1 MTDLDEHPELAQT
14 HALADGELSGAE
26 LEAAQDHLATC
37 ERCQAE
43 LADVMQLKAMPMPAA
58 LPANVVSIAWYRKRT
73 AQVAGVLVAA
83 AAAATV
89 LYVGRGHHEGPAH
102 DAPVKIALAE
112 TRAVEARLSWE
123 GAADYRAYSVPRG
136 ASLAKEPI
144 SLSAMADAEKRGDV
158 HGVAALALLAGD
170 FEQAK
175 KYLAQAGD
183 SADVYA
189 DRAALELSLGAPDKA
204 LAFAD
209 KALDKSPDATVATW
223 NKALAL
229 RDLGL
234 RHDALEAFRA
244 VAKHGEAG
252 WAAEATKRANDLER
266 TFKDEL
272 ELSKRVL
279 GAGVP
284 LAQVQAGLSPED
296 ARRMPGVARV
306 ELYDALRAAP
316 DAAAVAKLMPIAEA
330 IDAADGDHG
339 ATDALKAAKPDPKA
353 AAAYLSILT
362 DPRPDRPDR
371 EKILATLRAVRA
383 NDALAVAL
391 VKLGTG
397 YNVLAGDLPELTKLT
412 QASTDPW
419 IELLGVEQRGAAALA
434 NNDLPGA
441 EAALLPGREQC
452 RSGAPSYRCMKISLA
467 LGQTYL
473 TWQRWPEAQTALL
486 DAWKR
491 ALAQLAVQQDAILPW
506 LTNLATLSDDTV
518 GGGLPLVRAY
528 TAEYAAR
535 AIARGDDAACDIA
548 RWGHE
553 QVALGLYMQQRF
565 EQAKQEL
572 ASPPC
577 AVTYRDANAIIA
589 GGLLIRAEV
598 LHVVGTPTEIAALRA
613 EISKERT
620 GSLPTG
626 ARAML
631 DHTEGRVAI
640 GVAPAEGVALL
651 RHSIEIGKQDPLDV
665 NAQRAVGMSYAVLAI
680 HAAKS
685 GDAAGALATLGEEIA
700 VEPRANCVLGL
711 VFDDRDLVVIA
722 RGTSVQTSAA
732 IAPGAADM
740 SGDKLVGKDTLAA
753 LAGCKDIDVIARP
766 PYSGKSRILPDDIA
780 WRYVSSHSR
789 STAASTG
796 RSLVVAD
803 VEPPASLGLPRLG
816 SWSHEAAMTLAGPA
830 ATPERVLE
838 EIGRARD
845 VTIHAHGFANQGDA
859 SYLALSPDP
868 NGQYAL
874 TAREVSRAKLAS
886 SPLVIL
892 AACESAQAAPQFATR
907 WSLPTAFLTAGAR
920 AVVAP
925 TTAVPDQQAGPF
937 FDELRTRAATGVPLA
952 EVVRDLR
959 KQWLVDR
966 KADWVRDVVVFE

>member
-89 LYVGRGHHEGPAH
+89 LYLGRGHHEGPAH
-102 DAPVKIALAE
+102 EAPVQIALAE

-123 GAADYRAYSVPRG
+123 GASGYRAYSVPRG

-252 WAAEATKRANDLER
+252 WAAEATKRADDLER
-266 TFKDEL
+266 TFKDEQ
-272 ELSKRVL
+272 ELTKRVL
-279 GAGVP
+279 AASVP
-284 LAQVQAGLSPED
+284 FAQTQVGLSPDD
-296 ARRMPGVARV
+296 ARRMSGMARV
-306 ELYDALRAAP
+306 ELYDALRSAA
-316 DAAAVAKLMPIAEA
+316 DASAVAKLMPIAEA
-330 IDAADGDHG
+330 IDGADGDHG
-339 ATDALKAAKPDPKA
+339 ATDAVKTAKPEPKV
-353 AAAYLSILT
+353 AAAYLSILV
-362 DPRPDRPDR
+362 DPKPDRA
-371 EKILATLRAVRA
+371 KILATLRTAHA
-383 NDALAVAL
+383 SDALAVAL
-391 VKLGTG
+391 VKLGSGGT
-397 YNVLAGDLPELTKLT
+397 VLPQDLPELTKLAE
-412 QASTDPW
+412 ASRDPW
-419 IELLGVEQRGAAALA
+419 IQLLGIEQRGSAQLA
-434 NNDLPGA
+434 KGDLAGT
-441 EAALLPGREQC
+441 EAALLGGLEMCKR
-452 RSGAPSYRCMKISLA
+452 GAPSYRCMKIELL

-473 TWQRWPEAQTALL
+473 QWQRLPEAQTVLL
-486 DAWKR
+486 HAWTRAR
-491 ALAQLAVQQDAILPW
+491 ALVAVQQDLILSL
-506 LTNLATLSDDTV
+506 LTDLATMSDDSV

-528 TAEYAAR
+528 TSELTAR
-535 AIARGDDAACDIA
+535 AVAQGDAQACVYA

-553 QVALGLYMQQRF
+553 QVATGLYIQLRF
-565 EQAKQEL
+565 EEAMREL
-572 ASPPC
+572 GTAPC
-577 AVTYRDANAIIA
+577 NGSYPDPNAVAE
-589 GGLLIRAEV
+589 GLFTRAAV
-598 LHVVGTPTEIAALRA
+598 LHVMGSPDQIAALRT
-613 EISKERT
+613 EISKVQT
-620 GSLPTG
+620 DDFPLG
-626 ARAML
+626 ARAL
-631 DHTEGRVAI
+631 LEHAEGRIAI

-651 RHSIEIGKQDPLDV
+651 RRAVETGKKDPLDA
-665 NAQRAVGMSYAVLAI
+665 NAQRAIGISYAVLAI
-680 HAAKS
+680 HAAKT
-685 GDAAGALATLGEEIA
+685 GDAAGSLAILGEEIG
-700 VEPRANCVLGL
+700 VVPRGRCVLGL
-711 VFDDRDLVVIA
+711 VGDDRDLVAIA
-722 RGTSVQTSAA
+722 RGPSGQTSAVL
-732 IAPGAADM
+732 GARTLVMAA
-740 SGDKLVGKDTLAA
+740 DKLVGKDTLTA

-766 PYSGKSRILPDDIA
+766 PYNGMSRILPDDVA
-780 WRYVSSHSR
+780 WRYVSAHARVSG
-789 STAASTG
+789 AASTG
-796 RSLVVAD
+796 TSLVVAD
-803 VEPPASLGLPRLG
+803 VEPPASLNLPRLA
-816 SWSHEAAMTLAGPA
+816 SWSHEAATTLVGAS
-830 ATPERVLE
+830 ATPERVLSAM
-838 EIGRARD
+838 GQARD
-845 VTIHAHGFANQGDA
+845 VTIHAHGFAGQGDA

-874 TAREVSRAKLAS
+874 TAREVSHAKLAS

-892 AACESAQAAPQFATR
+892 AACESARAAPQFTTR
-907 WSLPTAFLTAGAR
+907 WSLPIAFLTAGAR
-920 AVVAP
+920 SVVAP
-925 TTAVPDQQAGPF
+925 TTAVPDQDAGPF
-937 FDELRTRAATGVPLA
+937 FDQLRTRAATGESLA
-952 EVVRDLR
+952 EIVRDLR

-966 KADWVRDVVVFE
+966 NADWVRDVVVFE